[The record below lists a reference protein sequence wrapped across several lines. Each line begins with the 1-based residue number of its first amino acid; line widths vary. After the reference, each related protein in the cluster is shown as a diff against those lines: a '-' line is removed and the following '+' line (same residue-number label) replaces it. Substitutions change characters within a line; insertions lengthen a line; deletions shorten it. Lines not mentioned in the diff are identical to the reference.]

1 MKKEL
6 KKTRDDLKKL
16 KHILVKK
23 NLESTGKKVEK
34 LGEEI
39 FQILSK
45 TIYPNKKPGLTFGQK
60 TADALTT
67 WAGSWFFIIS
77 FLIFIAL
84 WIFLNTYIL
93 INYLNGEA
101 FDPFPF
107 ILLNLALSL
116 LAALQAPVILMS
128 QNRTSQRD
136 RIRAEYDYKVNRKAE
151 KEIREMK
158 FQLNRIEERI
168 K

>member
-6 KKTRDDLKKL
+6 KKTKENIKKL
-16 KHILVKK
+16 NHNIVKG
-23 NLESTGKKVEK
+23 NLEITGKKVGK
-34 LGEEI
+34 FGEEI
-39 FQILSK
+39 FQTLSE
-45 TIYPNKKPGLTFGQK
+45 TLYPNSKPGLTLGQK

-67 WAGSWFFIIS
+67 WAGSWFFIIG

-93 INYLNGEA
+93 ITYLKGDA

-116 LAALQAPVILMS
+116 LAALQAPIILMS

-136 RIRAEYDYKVNRKAE
+136 RIRAEYDYSINKKAE

-158 FQLNRIEERI
+158 LQLNRIEERI